1 MFRGHDQTAHG
12 ERTPHEAR
20 TSSRAPCRH
29 APSANGFTVIEVL
42 VVVLVI
48 TLLAAIALPG
58 ISKRATANRA
68 RGFADQVAMMYRSAR
83 LNALGRGAA
92 TLVRYDQ
99 TTGTLTML
107 EAIQGPAAAQGVGC
121 ATMPVNS
128 CTVDLTRWAPG
139 ATTSQTLSTLTIVDG
154 GNFTTDMA
162 FRDAAGVATSLATID
177 VCFTPG
183 GRTFVRGGASPAAI
197 ASVPF
202 SDMRGTARVNIVDP
216 EGVVRYAAIP
226 PNGAARA
233 VREEP

>member
-1 MFRGHDQTAHG
+1 MFRGHDQKARS
-12 ERTPHEAR
+12 ERRPHAVDAR
-20 TSSRAPCRH
+20 TVLASARRAG
-29 APSANGFTVIEVL
+29 GFTVMEVL

-68 RGFADQVAMMYRSAR
+68 RGFADQVAMLYRSAR

-107 EAIQGPAAAQGVGC
+107 EAIQGAAAAQGPGC

-128 CTVDLTRWAPG
+128 CTIDLARWVEG
-139 ATTSQTLSTLTIVDG
+139 ATTNQMLSTLTIIDG
-154 GNFTTDMA
+154 GNFTTDML
-162 FRDAAGVATSLATID
+162 FRDADGVATTVSTID

-183 GRTFVRGGASPAAI
+183 GRTFVRGGGSPAAI
-197 ASVPF
+197 ATVPF
-202 SDMRGTARVNIVDP
+202 ADMRGTARINIVDP

-226 PNGAARA
+226 PNGSARS